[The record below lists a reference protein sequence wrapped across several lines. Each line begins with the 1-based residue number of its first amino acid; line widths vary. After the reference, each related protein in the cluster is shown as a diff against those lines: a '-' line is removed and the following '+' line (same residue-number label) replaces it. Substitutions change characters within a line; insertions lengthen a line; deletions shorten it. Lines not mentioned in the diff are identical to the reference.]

1 MISAMIIVGLSAV
14 SFEELAFERQKIAD
28 TIYEAASV
36 FDVNKDGHKDIVTG
50 EYWFE
55 GPDFKKRHFITELM
69 RVEDYYDNFSMNPM
83 DVNGDGY
90 LDIVAGGWFGRS
102 FNWQENPQ
110 GGTGE
115 WKVHHVA
122 EVGNIERNNF
132 YDINGDGHLE
142 VFTTTQPVN
151 FFRLIRDEEGKGT
164 GKFER
169 YMINDN
175 GGGHG
180 FGMGDINGN
189 GRPDMVFASGWY
201 ETPEDPFDV
210 KSYVWHPEFDFGMAS
225 VPILVHD
232 VNGDGLNDLIV
243 GQGHDYGLA
252 WYEQGQDEDGKRIWT
267 KHDIETDRSQFH
279 EMQLADLDNDGAM
292 ELVTGKRWR
301 AHLGRD
307 PGADDPLGV
316 YYYKIDGGKFHRV
329 TLDYGPADR
338 ASGTGIYMWIEDID
352 GDGWKDIVAPGKEGL
367 YVFWNRGPKSRQD

>member
-1 MISAMIIVGLSAV
+1 MLTTLVAAGLITAFPV
-14 SFEELAFERQKIAD
+14 LHFEREKIAD

-55 GPDFKKRHFITELM
+55 GPDFKRRHFITELM
-69 RVEDYYDNFSMNPM
+69 RVEDYYDNFSMTPM

-90 LDIVAGGWFGRS
+90 LDIVAGGWFGRT
-102 FNWQENPQ
+102 FQWQENPK
-110 GGTGE
+110 GATTE
-115 WKVHHVA
+115 WTVHNVA

-169 YMINDN
+169 YMINEG

-189 GRPDMVFASGWY
+189 GRPDMIFATGWY

-210 KSYVWHPEFDFGMAS
+210 NAYIWHPEFDFGMAS

-232 VNGDGLNDLIV
+232 ITGNGLNDLIV

-252 WYEQGQDEDGKRIWT
+252 WYEQGRDEEGKRTWT

-279 EMQLADLDNDGAM
+279 EMQLADLDNDGQL

-301 AHLGRD
+301 AHLGKD

-316 YYYKIDGGKFHRV
+316 YYYKINGGKFDRV

-338 ASGTGIYMWIEDID
+338 ASGTGIYMWIEDIN
-352 GDGWKDIVAPGKEGL
+352 GNGWKDIVAPGKEGL
-367 YVFWNRGPKSRQD
+367 YVFWNKGLKKDE